1 MTNTLIISGDTS
13 NTTAESQ
20 QTADNQ
26 TTDSTATSPTTEGQD
41 QQTQAQTT
49 DKASTDDQGKADEK
63 SGAPEKYELTASE
76 GRDFDPAVL
85 EAYSEVARELNL
97 SNGEAQKLLD
107 KVAPVM
113 HARQQ
118 EQLATIKSDWE
129 HASKADKEIGGDKLN
144 ENLGIAKKALDAFGT
159 PELKSLLVES
169 GLGNNPEVI
178 RFMLRAGKT
187 ISEDKVHNGRASPN
201 GDKSHADR
209 LYAH

>member
-1 MTNTLIISGDTS
+1 MTDTLITSGDTP
-13 NTTAESQ
+13 NTTAETQ
-20 QTADNQ
+20 QTADTQ

-41 QQTQAQTT
+41 QQTQAQ
-49 DKASTDDQGKADEK
+49 STDDQGNADDK

-76 GRDFDPAVL
+76 GRDFDPAVM

-97 SNGEAQKLLD
+97 SNGDAQKLLD

-129 HASKADKEIGGDKLN
+129 HASKVDKEFGGDKLN
-144 ENLGIAKKALDAFGT
+144 ENLGIAQKALDAFGT
-159 PELKSLLVES
+159 PALKSLLVET